1 VSEYRVNEDNE
12 LSEVRN
18 ASLSEQLDP
27 TTPEYVNARLMELEQ
42 FFEQAPKWL
51 ETARNAVTVSHERYA
66 AEKARAFLNAEGKNK
81 EAREA
86 QAFLATRDA
95 REEWQVA
102 DAALRYL
109 QDQVTAASRQKD
121 ALQTRSANLRAEIQ
135 LAGRGQ
141 A

>member
-1 VSEYRVNEDNE
+1 MSDIQ
-12 LSEVRN
+12 EV
-18 ASLSEQLDP
+18 SLSEQLDP

-42 FFEQAPKWL
+42 FFEQSPKWL
-51 ETARNAVTVSHERYA
+51 EEARNKVTVAHERYA
-66 AEKARAFLNAEGKNK
+66 AEKARAFLNAEGRNK
-81 EAREA
+81 ESREA
-86 QAFLATRDA
+86 EAFLATRDA

-135 LAGRGQ
+135 LAGRG
-141 A
+141 